1 MPTNPTE
8 KPKSTNPSRPQTQNS
23 LNIYQHNCCG
33 SNPVFIS
40 FFSIIKSK
48 NPDII
53 AVQDPFLWNSKLLSA
68 PSFTLIYENSFPK
81 PKVTTYINNNLLKH
95 AEYIS
100 APPSSPYIQTITIHL
115 PNNNP
120 IVIRNIYNTPW
131 NANEIETFTIF
142 VNSHIPTIVLGEFN
156 LHSPS
161 SDPLRLFNR
170 REIWAST
177 PYFDTAAARRHALH
191 TTHEPTFTNNAF
203 SKYRATWDNDPPP
216 TGSDHSAPHTTI
228 HLNYPLPPTTQPD

>member
-1 MPTNPTE
+1 MPGCLPQSVPPSGSTGPRCFYVQLMPINPPERPYNTV
-8 KPKSTNPSRPQTQNS
+8 SSRPCTQNS

-53 AVQDPFLWNSKLLSA
+53 AVQDPFLWNGKPLSA
-68 PSFTLIYENSFPK
+68 PGFTLIYENSFAK
-81 PKVTTYINNNLLKH
+81 PKVTTYICNNLLKH

-115 PNNNP
+115 PNNP
-120 IVIRNIYNTPW
+120 IVIRNLYNTPW
-131 NANEIETFTIF
+131 NANKIETHNIF
-142 VNSHIPTIVLGEFN
+142 VNSHIPTIVLGDFN

-161 SDPLRLFNR
+161 SDPLRVFNR
-170 REIWAST
+170 REIWTST
-177 PYFDTAAARRHALH
+177 PYFDHAA
-191 TTHEPTFTNNAF
+191 
-203 SKYRATWDNDPPP
+203 D
-216 TGSDHSAPHTTI
+216 TGYD
-228 HLNYPLPPTTQPD
+228 LL